1 MGYTI
6 ENENKR
12 IWVKENV
19 DKVFNVHVY
28 LHNGSIG
35 HKGLVINYGVVGG
48 GGWAIK
54 REGGASEVLPLRRGG
69 GGGQSFRHAE
79 GGGTQQVL
87 G

>member
-6 ENENKR
+6 ENENKK

-35 HKGLVINYGVVGG
+35 YKGLVINYGVGG
-48 GGWAIK
+48 
-54 REGGASEVLPLRRGG
+54 L
-69 GGGQSFRHAE
+69 
-79 GGGTQQVL
+79 
-87 G
+87 